1 MITYIFCDTDIGQVL
16 IAQKNNKVCA
26 LILGEDRQKMMMEL
40 YNDFNSEVFTE
51 QTTLNTIDKAAIEV
65 INNPFSANHVPLYLV
80 GTPYQ
85 LKVWEHLKTIPAG
98 RTETY
103 SEAAQYLG
111 DAKAHRA
118 VATACAHNKIAILI
132 PCHRVIS
139 KNSKN
144 TGYRWGVEYKKILL
158 TREEK
163 RG

>member
-1 MITYIFCDTDIGQVL
+1 MIITSYIPALTDGGL
-16 IAQKNNKVCA
+16 RYF
-26 LILGEDRQKMMMEL
+26 L
-40 YNDFNSEVFTE
+40 
-51 QTTLNTIDKAAIEV
+51 
-65 INNPFSANHVPLYLV
+65 
-80 GTPYQ
+80 
-85 LKVWEHLKTIPAG
+85 LKTIPAG

-118 VATACAHNKIAILI
+118 VATACAHNKIAVLI

-144 TGYRWGVEYKKILL
+144 TGYRWGVEYKKKLL
-158 TREEK
+158 AREEK